1 GDVLALF
8 TDGVTE
14 AMSPDE
20 EEYGEP
26 RLEAQLVQHRHKSAE
41 DILDLVHADIKAFT
55 NDPPFLSDDLTMIVL
70 KVV

>member
-1 GDVLALF
+1 MLAIF

-20 EEYGEP
+20 EEYGEE
-26 RLEAQLVQHRHKSAE
+26 RLEKMLKESRHLSATE
-41 DILDLVHADIKAFT
+41 ILEAVHADILVFT
-55 NDPPFLSDDLTMIVL
+55 QNAPVLSDDLTMIVL